1 MNPIKKIL
9 RVIAPPP
16 EWRIYVFIILGVFFG
31 LLLVVLRISNAVSYL
46 SDDPVACMNCHIM
59 TPQFATWQK
68 SSHARVTT
76 CNDCHV
82 PHDNFVRKY
91 FFKASDGLRHATMF
105 TLRLEPEVIHIKEAG
120 AGVVQENCIRCHYE
134 FINTSSLVT
143 VTKKQADHGNGKLC
157 WECHRETPHGRVNS
171 LSSFPF
177 ARVPQLTPVMPE
189 WLDKFIQS
197 ETKKLK

>member
-1 MNPIKKIL
+1 MNPIKKIIK
-9 RVIAPPP
+9 VIALPPG
-16 EWRIYVFIILGVFFG
+16 WRIYVFIILGVLFG

-46 SDDPVACMNCHIM
+46 SDDPVACMNCHVM

-120 AGVVQENCIRCHYE
+120 AGSC
-134 FINTSSLVT
+134 S
-143 VTKKQADHGNGKLC
+143 
-157 WECHRETPHGRVNS
+157 RELHP
-171 LSSFPF
+171 
-177 ARVPQLTPVMPE
+177 MP
-189 WLDKFIQS
+189 L
-197 ETKKLK
+197 